1 MSARETIL
9 GRVRAKLPKGP
20 EGARREAVELH
31 MAQHPR
37 NLIPARGQGDIDHRI
52 RVFTE
57 MMLAVG
63 GTVEI
68 IDDINEVPH
77 HVAVY
82 LRDGTLPA
90 VVRRVWPSPAPSCRF
105 PGRKT
110 PQRST
115 SCRKRISWC
124 SNPQPFSP
132 AMRRRGASCATPW
145 ARATC
150 RAR

>member
-68 IDDINEVPH
+68 IDDINEE
-77 HVAVY
+77 
-82 LRDGTLPA
+82 PA
-90 VVRRVWPSPAPSCRF
+90 
-105 PGRKT
+105 
-110 PQRST
+110 
-115 SCRKRISWC
+115 
-124 SNPQPFSP
+124 
-132 AMRRRGASCATPW
+132 
-145 ARATC
+145 
-150 RAR
+150 